1 MQVIYDG
8 AVYMRNEEWKA
19 FVKKVAR
26 FGVRTGIFD
35 CSLDWRLVEGFGKNS
50 HTITSVQGLGSQ
62 LRLGSI
68 MYCIIY
74 FYFHMNILPV
84 YLLFGKMTIEHD
96 AYPNL

>member
-35 CSLDWRLVEGFGKNS
+35 CSLDWRSVEGFGKREGYSVCALVKIAIFTDKNS
-50 HTITSVQGLGSQ
+50 
-62 LRLGSI
+62 
-68 MYCIIY
+68 
-74 FYFHMNILPV
+74 
-84 YLLFGKMTIEHD
+84 
-96 AYPNL
+96 

>member
-35 CSLDWRLVEGFGKNS
+35 CSLDWRLVEDFRKREGYG
-50 HTITSVQGLGSQ
+50 V
-62 LRLGSI
+62 
-68 MYCIIY
+68 CAIIKIVI
-74 FYFHMNILPV
+74 FKDI
-84 YLLFGKMTIEHD
+84 
-96 AYPNL
+96 